1 MTTSQDQAEM
11 VLNEQVIP
19 SVMHATVL
27 EATRRMLMTWTL
39 EHHTHPQLLY
49 RSLIFNWLD
58 AYRTRLESSHL
69 PELAVFYWTERSH
82 QFVIAYLGFLEQV
95 VRQFE
100 LVYQAE
106 ADPENQLLARAREW
120 QSNQAAAHEG
130 GKAVLENHDLS
141 TKIVVRCAYMM
152 ALMQDEVAQETQ
164 FVLAPEVQVELWA
177 YLLAEMI
184 LGVDNKHT
192 SYFQAVF
199 TNWPQVYH
207 HILEAFMPALTQ
219 VG

>member
-1 MTTSQDQAEM
+1 MTESQDQAEM

-58 AYRTRLESSHL
+58 AYRTRLDSSNF
-69 PELAVFYWTERSH
+69 PEVAVFFWTERSH

-95 VRQFE
+95 VLQFE
-100 LVYQAE
+100 LVNQAN
-106 ADPENQLLARAREW
+106 ADPENQLLSRAREW
-120 QSNQAAAHEG
+120 QRNQSVAHEG
-130 GKAVLENHDLS
+130 GQTVLDNPDLS
-141 TKIVVRCAYMM
+141 NKIVVRCAYMM

-164 FVLAPEVQVELWA
+164 FSLAPAVQVELWA

-184 LGVDNKHT
+184 LGVDHKHLP
-192 SYFQAVF
+192 YFQAVF

-207 HILEAFMPALTQ
+207 HILDAFMPALTQ
-219 VG
+219 VE